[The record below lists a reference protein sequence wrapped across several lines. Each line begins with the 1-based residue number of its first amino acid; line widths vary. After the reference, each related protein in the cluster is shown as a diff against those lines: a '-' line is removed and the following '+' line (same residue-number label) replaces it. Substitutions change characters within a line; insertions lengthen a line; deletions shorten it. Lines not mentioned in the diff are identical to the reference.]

1 MPVTRLNAAE
11 LWARLQSNAE
21 RPLVL
26 EAMMGSASGASEHIP
41 GAVAFC
47 LSEIDRWEE
56 DDLGEPAQISGNYSL
71 RERIPTPAEMGWNR
85 TSEFLERI

>member
-1 MPVTRLNAAE
+1 
-11 LWARLQSNAE
+11 
-21 RPLVL
+21 
-26 EAMMGSASGASEHIP
+26 MGSASGASEHIP

-71 RERIPTPAEMGWNR
+71 REPSAVRAA
-85 TSEFLERI
+85 LERHGVTAFRRQVVVCIED